1 MTNAEHRRT
10 AVDIA
15 VIVPH
20 DIAVVDIDSWERR
33 GHLTLMLSWRI
44 LCAEGQHER

>member
-20 DIAVVDIDSWERR
+20 DIAVVDIDSLGTRR
-33 GHLTLMLSWRI
+33 PLDTDALVADPLRGGAT
-44 LCAEGQHER
+44 